1 MKNSK
6 ISFIGAGNMANSI
19 IRGLL
24 ADGYDSKNIWATNTE
39 LEKLDELSNLNI
51 NISIDNRLAVG
62 NTDIVVLAV
71 KPQVLKDVI
80 SKIAGLIREKKPL
93 IISVAAAI
101 NLETLQNYLQD
112 NTIAIIRSMPN
123 TPALLKCGAT
133 GLFANSNCS
142 QEQKKITESIF
153 NSIGISV
160 WVNSDEEIDSVA
172 ALSGSGPAYFFLLIE
187 ALQSAGI
194 KLGLS
199 KETASILSRQTALGA
214 ARMTTE
220 SEDTTVKQLR
230 QKVTSPGGMTQA
242 AISILEKS
250 QFPMLIEK
258 AIQAAKQ
265 CAEELADQFEKAS
278 DSIT

>member
-39 LEKLDELSNLNI
+39 LEKLDELSSLNI
-51 NISIDNRLAVG
+51 NISTDNRLAVS

-80 SKIAGLIREKKPL
+80 SKIADLIREKKPL
-93 IISVAAAI
+93 ILSVAAAI
-101 NLETLQNYLQD
+101 NLETLQNYLQA

-172 ALSGSGPAYFFLLIE
+172 ALSGSGPAYFFLMIG
-187 ALQSAGI
+187 ALQNAGA

-199 KETASILSRQTALGA
+199 QKTASLLSRQTALGA
-214 ARMTTE
+214 ARMAIE
-220 SEDTTVKQLR
+220 SDSITIAQLR
-230 QKVTSPGGMTQA
+230 ENVTSPGGTTQA
-242 AISILEKS
+242 AIEILEKN
-250 QFPMLIEK
+250 QFPGLIEK
-258 AIQAAKQ
+258 AMQAAKQ
-265 CAEELADQFEKAS
+265 RAETLADQFEKAS
-278 DSIT
+278 NSIT

>member
-6 ISFIGAGNMANSI
+6 IGFIGAGNMANSI

-24 ADGYDSKNIWATNTE
+24 ADGYNSKNIWATNTE
-39 LEKLDELSNLNI
+39 LEKLDKLSNLNI
-51 NISIDNRLAVG
+51 NTSTDNRLAVS

-80 SKIAGLIREKKPL
+80 SKIADLIREKKPL

-112 NTIAIIRSMPN
+112 NTIAIVRSMPN

-172 ALSGSGPAYFFLLIE
+172 ALSGSGPAYFFLMIE
-187 ALQSAGI
+187 ALQNAGA

-199 KETASILSRQTALGA
+199 QKTASLLSRQTALGA
-214 ARMTTE
+214 ARMAIKSDGITI
-220 SEDTTVKQLR
+220 DQLR
-230 QKVTSPGGMTQA
+230 KNVTSPGGTTQA
-242 AISILEKS
+242 AIEILEKN
-250 QFPMLIEK
+250 QFPGLIEK
-258 AIQAAKQ
+258 AMQAAKQ
-265 CAEELADQFEKAS
+265 RAEELADQFAKAS